1 MNAIMNKNST
11 DVRGMVILSNLQF
24 YFNLYYWMHYW
35 IHLIISFLKTLLG
48 CTLYVALFPCNECA
62 KLIIQAGIRQVVYM
76 SDKHKSKPSTE
87 ASKLMF
93 NMAGVKY
100 QQFVPK
106 NSKIV
111 IDFEEID
118 WNISSWTKQ
127 VISKK
132 KIFLHVPRYLSY
144 PFYLSNSCNS

>member
-1 MNAIMNKNST
+1 
-11 DVRGMVILSNLQF
+11 
-24 YFNLYYWMHYW
+24 MHYW
-35 IHLIISFLKTLLG
+35 MHLIISFLKTLLG

-62 KLIIQAGIRQVVYM
+62 KLIIQAGISQVVYM

-132 KIFLHVPRYLSY
+132 KKYFSMY
-144 PFYLSNSCNS
+144 